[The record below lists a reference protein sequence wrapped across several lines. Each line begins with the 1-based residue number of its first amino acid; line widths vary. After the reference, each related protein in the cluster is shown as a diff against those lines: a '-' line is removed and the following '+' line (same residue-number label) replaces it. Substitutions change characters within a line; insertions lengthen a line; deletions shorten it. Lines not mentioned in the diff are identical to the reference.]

1 MANSTNAT
9 TNDFFGH
16 PRGLSTLFFTELWE
30 RFSYYGMRALL
41 VLFMTA
47 EAIGDNPGLGFGVG
61 EAAAIYGIYTFFVY
75 VLSLPGGWIAD
86 NIWGQKKAV
95 FVGGCIIAAGHF
107 SMAVPTTLFFFI
119 GLVLIVIGTGLL
131 KPNVSSMVGD
141 LYPEGGARRDAGFSI
156 FYMGINFGA
165 ILGPLLCGILGE
177 GYNWHY
183 GFSLAGFGMLLGL
196 VSYKIGDKYLVGSGE
211 LAESITPKEIQTKS
225 KMFYG
230 IASLTVA
237 FVVAFGFLVSSGAI
251 FITLKGLAEILGVL
265 VVLIVI
271 VFFAVLINNKK
282 WILPIVLVSV
292 ASFFV
297 VDMFTDDGG
306 FRQAAVVEFSNDLS
320 QSLEKGKIDAAAYES
335 VAGETDLDFT
345 NLSGDQAA
353 EITEKLTEAQV
364 LALLDQ
370 PDGSVESLAN
380 ELSASMN
387 LQFTAGIVLLLFIL
401 VSIGQITVPTISL
414 KIEQKRLMVIFWL
427 FILAALF
434 WSGFEQAGSSLNL
447 FASELTDRST
457 GPNEFLG
464 GMGAI
469 ILTLIIALPLGY
481 YSFRT
486 LKREDLWS
494 MAKGAVVF
502 SSVGIL
508 VFFYWLFNNIGDGWI
523 IPASTLQLINPTF
536 IVIFAPIFGVLWTWL
551 ASRDANPSIPVKFGL
566 GLLGLAAGFFVLSW
580 GSANAS
586 ADNLVSPA
594 WLIVTYFLHT
604 VGELCLSPVG
614 LSSMTKLAPKNRVSQ
629 MMGIWFVATA
639 LGNLIAGLVAGQL
652 ESLAPSGLFQTVA
665 LIIGGGGIVALLAS
679 PGVKKLMGDV
689 E

>member
-1 MANSTNAT
+1 MANMNTAT

-75 VLSLPGGWIAD
+75 VLSLPGGWVAD
-86 NIWGQKKAV
+86 NLWGQKKAV

-107 SMAVPTTLFFFI
+107 SMAVPTTTFFFI
-119 GLVLIVIGTGLL
+119 GLALIVVGTGLL

-165 ILGPLLCGILGE
+165 ILGPLLCGVLGE

-196 VSYKIGDKYLVGSGE
+196 ISYKIGDKYLEGAGE
-211 LAESITPKEIQTKS
+211 LDTGEPESVIKKRS
-225 KMFYG
+225 KLFYG
-230 IASLTVA
+230 ISSFLAA
-237 FVVAFGFLVSSGAI
+237 AVVLFGFLMSSGAI
-251 FITLKGLAEILGVL
+251 DVALEALAQNLGIVAVIITLI
-265 VVLIVI
+265 
-271 VFFAVLINNKK
+271 
-282 WILPIVLVSV
+282 
-292 ASFFV
+292 FFV
-297 VDMFTDDGG
+297 YIIFFGG
-306 FRQAAVVEFSNDLS
+306 HNKE
-320 QSLEKGKIDAAAYES
+320 EKK
-335 VAGETDLDFT
+335 
-345 NLSGDQAA
+345 
-353 EITEKLTEAQV
+353 KL
-364 LALLDQ
+364 
-370 PDGSVESLAN
+370 G
-380 ELSASMN
+380 
-387 LQFTAGIVLLLFIL
+387 
-401 VSIGQITVPTISL
+401 
-414 KIEQKRLMVIFWL
+414 VIFWL

-447 FASELTDRST
+447 FAADLTDRSA

-464 GMGAI
+464 GFGAI
-469 ILTLIIALPLGY
+469 LMTAILALPIGY
-481 YSFRT
+481 YCLRTFR
-486 LKREDLWS
+486 REDLWS
-494 MAKGAVVF
+494 MAKVAVGV
-502 SSVGIL
+502 SSLGL
-508 VFFYWLFNNIGDGWI
+508 LGFFYWVFQNVGSGWM

-536 IVIFAPIFGVLWTWL
+536 IVIFAPLFGMLWTWL
-551 ASRDANPSIPVKFGL
+551 ASRNANPSIPVKFAL

-580 GSANAS
+580 GAANAS

-639 LGNLIAGLVAGQL
+639 LGNLMAGLVAGQL
-652 ESLAPSGLFQTVA
+652 ESLAPSGLFQSVA
-665 LIIGGGGIVALLAS
+665 LIVGGGGIVALLAA
-679 PGVKKLMGDV
+679 PPVRKLMGDV